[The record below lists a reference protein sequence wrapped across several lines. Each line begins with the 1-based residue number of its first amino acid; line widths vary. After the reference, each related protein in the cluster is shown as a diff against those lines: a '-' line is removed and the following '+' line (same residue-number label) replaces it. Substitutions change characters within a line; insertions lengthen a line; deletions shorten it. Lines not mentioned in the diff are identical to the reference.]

1 MSLLLV
7 DNMPSM
13 RRAKEEQRGGEG
25 MIRFLKRAI
34 GALMK
39 EKPAMRIVIKGRF
52 IDDTKKIIAEM
63 NREYGDSHTLY
74 IEVTF

>member
-1 MSLLLV
+1 
-7 DNMPSM
+7 
-13 RRAKEEQRGGEG
+13 
-25 MIRFLKRAI
+25 MIRFLKRFI

-39 EKPAMRIVIKGRF
+39 EKPVMRVIIKGRLM
-52 IDDTKKIIAEM
+52 DDTKKIVAEM

>member
-1 MSLLLV
+1 
-7 DNMPSM
+7 
-13 RRAKEEQRGGEG
+13 

>member
-1 MSLLLV
+1 
-7 DNMPSM
+7 
-13 RRAKEEQRGGEG
+13 
-25 MIRFLKRAI
+25 MIGFLKRFI

-39 EKPAMRIVIKGRF
+39 EKPVMRVIIKGRLM
-52 IDDTKKIIAEM
+52 DDTKKIVAEM